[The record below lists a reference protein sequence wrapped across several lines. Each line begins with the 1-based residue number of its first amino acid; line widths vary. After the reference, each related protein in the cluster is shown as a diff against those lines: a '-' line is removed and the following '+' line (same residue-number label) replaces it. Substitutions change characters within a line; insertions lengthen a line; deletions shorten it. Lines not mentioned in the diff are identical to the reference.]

1 MKHLVLCG
9 ALAALL
15 AALLAGC
22 GAKTAASARPAGS
35 RELKSTPPDSM
46 HATVMITEQ
55 YTLEKVVQ
63 AENGGTVRLNIHL
76 PRLESDSADAARIN
90 AEIAQ
95 LYEYDVQEY
104 ADCPA
109 AADPDVWDFCME
121 MKWNASWYDDCVSL
135 VVSSYYGGTDAPFHW
150 GWCFDF
156 ESGNQLTVTQML
168 QRMGA
173 DPAALEEA
181 LYRDVKRRDELDR
194 QAACERGLLPPGDVK
209 NGNTAWWTTL
219 DELPLSFDEAGN
231 VSFIVSRFSASG
243 GEYVNDVPVI
253 PLDAQ
258 PLPPD
263 WEWQVLAEWMAVT
276 MVTEEGSFAPA
287 DRNESYILQL
297 EKAEITGTV
306 TTTFTRKEYVSPQIQ
321 SAAETRTG
329 ELNAGAVTGWDGE
342 KSQGWNLKCLSEDG
356 RSRWIISMMEDGSLQ
371 MQSIGPQKG
380 SEVWYVFRRTSAWDD
395 IGFSAIP
402 RRLWGTYRAGDE
414 SAKGIRWM
422 TFLPDGSCCM
432 SVEWDGWNGILT
444 GTAEGTQ
451 GRTEDGTELYF
462 TLTDTDGRP
471 CEFWAILLNDD
482 GSPSGCSLKYRAGEV
497 LFDRDTRPV
506 YWKNDSPDLTLEP

>member
-1 MKHLVLCG
+1 MKHKAFRWIPAV
-9 ALAALL
+9 LL

-46 HATVMITEQ
+46 HATVTITEQ

-63 AENGGTVRLNIHL
+63 AENGGKVRLNIHL

-90 AEIAQ
+90 AEIAR

-104 ADCPA
+104 ADCPE

-135 VVSSYYGGTDAPFHW
+135 VVSSDYGGTDAPFHQ

-156 ESGNQLTVTQML
+156 DSGKQLTATQLL

-181 LYRDVKRRDELDR
+181 LYRNIKRRDELDR
-194 QAACERGLLPPGDVK
+194 QAACERGLLPPGSLK
-209 NGNTAWWTTL
+209 EGNTAWWATL
-219 DELPLSFDEAGN
+219 DELPVSFDEAGN
-231 VSFIVSRFSASG
+231 VSFVVRRFSASRE
-243 GEYVNDVPVI
+243 EYVNDAPTI

-263 WEWQVLAEWMAVT
+263 WEQQVLAEWMAVT
-276 MVTEEGSFAPA
+276 AVTQGESYAPA
-287 DRNESYILQL
+287 DRNESFTLRL
-297 EKAEITGTV
+297 EKAEITGSV
-306 TTTFTRKEYVSPQIQ
+306 TASFTRKEYVSPQIC

-329 ELNAGAVTGWDGE
+329 ELNAGAVTRWDGE
-342 KSQGWNLKCLSEDG
+342 KSQGWNLTCLSEDG
-356 RSRWIISMMEDGSLQ
+356 GSRWTISRMEDGSLL
-371 MQSIGPQKG
+371 MQSTGLKKG
-380 SEVWYVFRRTSAWDD
+380 STVWYVFRRMEAWDD

-414 SAKGIRWM
+414 AAKGIRWM

-432 SVEWDGWNGILT
+432 NVEWSGWNGILT

-451 GRTEDGTELYF
+451 DRTEDGTELHF

-497 LFDRDTRPV
+497 LFDRNTRPA
-506 YWKNDSPDLTLEP
+506 YWKNDSLEQPLEP

>member
-1 MKHLVLCG
+1 MKHKAFRWIPAV
-9 ALAALL
+9 LL

-22 GAKTAASARPAGS
+22 GAKTAAFARPASS

-46 HATVMITEQ
+46 HATAAITEQ

-63 AENGGTVRLNIHL
+63 TENGSTVRLNIHL

-90 AEIAQ
+90 AEIARY
-95 LYEYDVQEY
+95 YEYDVQEY
-104 ADCPA
+104 AGCPE
-109 AADPDVWDFCME
+109 AADPESWDICIE
-121 MKWNASWYDDCVSL
+121 MNWNASWYSDCVSL
-135 VVSSYYGGTDAPFHW
+135 VVSSCYGSTDAPFHN

-156 ESGNQLTVTQML
+156 ESGNQLTATQLL

-194 QAACERGLLPPGDVK
+194 QTACERGLLPPDSLK
-209 NGNTAWWTTL
+209 EGNTAWWATL

-231 VSFIVSRFSASG
+231 VSFVVRRSSAAQ
-243 GEYVNDVPVI
+243 EQYTDDKVTI

-258 PLPPD
+258 PLPQD

-276 MVTEEGSFAPA
+276 AVTQGESYAPA
-287 DRNESYILQL
+287 DRNESFTLRL
-297 EKAEITGTV
+297 EKAEITGP
-306 TTTFTRKEYVSPQIQ
+306 K
-321 SAAETRTG
+321 
-329 ELNAGAVTGWDGE
+329 
-342 KSQGWNLKCLSEDG
+342 
-356 RSRWIISMMEDGSLQ
+356 
-371 MQSIGPQKG
+371 KG
-380 SEVWYVFRRTSAWDD
+380 SEVWYVFQRTEAWDD
-395 IGFSAIP
+395 IGFTAIP

-414 SAKGIRWM
+414 AAKGIRWM

-432 SVEWDGWNGILT
+432 SVGWDGWNGILT

-451 GRTEDGTELYF
+451 GRIEDGTELYF
-462 TLTDTDGRP
+462 TLTDQNGKP
-471 CEFWAILLNDD
+471 CEFGAILLNDD

-506 YWKNDSPDLTLEP
+506 YWKNDSPDLTLVP